1 MKVIFEDFVFEGK
14 HIEQYICELP
24 QVKEFDETVQER
36 LIEYIVENLKQ
47 LNS

>member
-1 MKVIFEDFVFEGK
+1 MKVVLEDFVFEGE
-14 HIEQYICELP
+14 HIERYVCELP
-24 QVKEFDETVQER
+24 QVNEFDETVQER